1 MNEENK
7 KKALSDKKL
16 DKVDG
21 GGFFSKYSD
30 EEYAAAGVEIVGP
43 GMFYND
49 GYRFKG
55 KDITTEQAEKLAFFY
70 YYKEYPAESVEQ
82 AEEYYDYMAR
92 VNYL

>member
-7 KKALSDKKL
+7 KKFDDKTL

-43 GMFYND
+43 GTFYND
-49 GYRFKG
+49 GYKFKG
-55 KDITTEQAEKLAFFY
+55 KDITTEQAERLAFFY

-82 AEEYYDYMAR
+82 AEEYYEYMCQ

>member
-7 KKALSDKKL
+7 KKLEDKKL
-16 DKVDG
+16 DKVNG

-43 GMFYND
+43 GTWYND

-55 KDITTEQAEKLAFFY
+55 KDITTEQAEMLGFFY
-70 YYKEYPAESVEQ
+70 YYKEYPAESLEQ
-82 AEEYYDYMAR
+82 AEEFYNYMGT